1 VGLYVMDFYEEFELE
16 HLIFKQRKCKSCE
29 IIKDLVDGFYKTRK
43 GSGPSAYSY
52 ECKECTKIRVL
63 KRRKEKLPINYWTY
77 PDW

>member
-1 VGLYVMDFYEEFELE
+1 MDVEDLFDLDNILFR
-16 HLIFKQRKCKSCE
+16 QRKCRSCKKT
-29 IIKDLVDGFYKTRK
+29 KDLITDFYRTRPNRQ
-43 GSGPSAYSY
+43 SMSAYSY